1 MESKINLN
9 KQFNFLFY
17 KNMST
22 ISLEE
27 RMSKLEDKVTSLNQK
42 LDLIEKLQ
50 DKYYELLSV
59 EIKRSTDNILVRRRL
74 FHQLEDNISIL
85 NDKINNIRIITD
97 YL

>member
-1 MESKINLN
+1 
-9 KQFNFLFY
+9 
-17 KNMST
+17 MST

>member
-1 MESKINLN
+1 
-9 KQFNFLFY
+9 
-17 KNMST
+17 MST

-27 RMSKLEDKVTSLNQK
+27 RISKLEDKVTSLNQK

-50 DKYYELLSV
+50 DKYYELLSI

-85 NDKINNIRIITD
+85 NNKINNIRIITD

>member
-1 MESKINLN
+1 
-9 KQFNFLFY
+9 
-17 KNMST
+17 MST

-85 NDKINNIRIITD
+85 NNKINNIRIITD

>member
-1 MESKINLN
+1 
-9 KQFNFLFY
+9 
-17 KNMST
+17 MST

-27 RMSKLEDKVTSLNQK
+27 RISKLEDKVTSLNQK

-59 EIKRSTDNILVRRRL
+59 EIKRSTDNILVRRKL

-85 NDKINNIRIITD
+85 NNKINNIRIITD

>member
-1 MESKINLN
+1 
-9 KQFNFLFY
+9 
-17 KNMST
+17 MST

-27 RMSKLEDKVTSLNQK
+27 RISKLEDKVTSLNQK

-50 DKYYELLSV
+50 DKYYELLSI
-59 EIKRSTDNILVRRRL
+59 EIKRSTDNTLVRRRL

-85 NDKINNIRIITD
+85 NNKINNIRIITD

>member
-1 MESKINLN
+1 
-9 KQFNFLFY
+9 
-17 KNMST
+17 MST

-50 DKYYELLSV
+50 DKYYELLSI
-59 EIKRSTDNILVRRRL
+59 EIKRSTDNILVRRKL

>member
-1 MESKINLN
+1 
-9 KQFNFLFY
+9 
-17 KNMST
+17 MST

-27 RMSKLEDKVTSLNQK
+27 RISKLEDKVTSLNQK

-85 NDKINNIRIITD
+85 NNKINNIRIITD

>member
-1 MESKINLN
+1 
-9 KQFNFLFY
+9 
-17 KNMST
+17 MST

-27 RMSKLEDKVTSLNQK
+27 RISKLEDKVTSLNQK